1 MEQLSFSVDGN
12 DDIVRR
18 GRDWPTAYR
27 ILPNGMFVVTADVPG
42 VGKIMAQ
49 SRFLYDATVSVRDR
63 ITLAL
68 AARPQEMF

>member
-1 MEQLSFSVDGN
+1 MEQLSFMHDGDVDLVQRGN
-12 DDIVRR
+12 D
-18 GRDWPTAYR
+18 WPIAYR

-49 SRFLYDATVSVRDR
+49 SRFLYDATVAVRDR

-68 AARPQEMF
+68 AARPSTMF